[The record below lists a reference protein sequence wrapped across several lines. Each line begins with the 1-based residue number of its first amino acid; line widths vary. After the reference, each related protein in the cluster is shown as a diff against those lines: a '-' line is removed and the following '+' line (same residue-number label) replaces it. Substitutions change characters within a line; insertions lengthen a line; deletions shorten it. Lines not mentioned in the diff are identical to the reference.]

1 MRFDSHDDLLDATP
15 AATLDLHGQTVAEAT
30 AHVRSFLATWHRRAP
45 GAVVHVITGKGR
57 RSPDGPALLP
67 AIRSFLKSAPATLV
81 RDWARD
87 VDEGGFLVRVA

>member
-1 MRFDSHDDLLDATP
+1 MRFDSHDDLLDATT

-30 AHVRSFLATWHRRAP
+30 AHVRSFLATWQRRAP

-57 RSPDGPALLP
+57 RSPNGPALLP

-81 RDWARD
+81 REWARD
-87 VDEGGFLVRVA
+87 MDEGGFLVRLT